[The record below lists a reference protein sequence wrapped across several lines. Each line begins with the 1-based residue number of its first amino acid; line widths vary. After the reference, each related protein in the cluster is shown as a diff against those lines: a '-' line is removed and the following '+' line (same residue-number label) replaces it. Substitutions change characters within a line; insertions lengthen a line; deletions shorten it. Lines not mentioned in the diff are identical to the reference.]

1 MSAEVFLAYNAND
14 VKPGWV
20 AFWIVV
26 ALAVATYLLWRSMN
40 NQLGKI
46 RMPPRPR
53 ERPGVD
59 GRRPPVAPT
68 GDDPVDPPPDDDDP
82 RR

>member
-1 MSAEVFLAYNAND
+1 MSADVFLAYNAND

-26 ALAVATYLLWRSMN
+26 ALGVATYLLWRSMN
-40 NQLGKI
+40 TQLGKI

-53 ERPGVD
+53 GRPGVD
-59 GRRPPVAPT
+59 GSAPPVPPKSA
-68 GDDPVDPPPDDDDP
+68 DPADPPPDDDGS
-82 RR
+82 RG